1 MGFYRTKA
9 NRGRKEQSCGKFQ
22 HSWQTWNVRGLQK
35 ARWSSR
41 NKTQPSQDLV
51 EVSVDLLHSEGPD
64 FVYASADYIYRQ
76 AGRKDSDVSLHS
88 NCSGK
93 V

>member
-1 MGFYRTKA
+1 MSTFLA
-9 NRGRKEQSCGKFQ
+9 NLECKRASEGEVEFKKQLVIQTLQ
-22 HSWQTWNVRGLQK
+22 HVL
-35 ARWSSR
+35 

-51 EVSVDLLHSEGPD
+51 EVSVDLLHTEGPD
-64 FVYASADYIYRQ
+64 FVYDCADYIYRQ